1 VSDRRRTILAVAF
14 RLAVAALGVAG
25 LVLLLLPGIARGLG
39 LEAELAPWALS
50 PRDDSAGND
59 ERLLGGAGLRVAP
72 DQLKA
77 NRRAWA
83 AMSDAERAA
92 SVAQLDRLAQL
103 DAEQRQTLVNS
114 YRQWRELPPQDRE
127 RLIRQASALARF
139 EASLSRQDL
148 AVLDSLAGK
157 DRARHLI
164 RLWQA
169 RQQSN

>member
-1 VSDRRRTILAVAF
+1 MTF
-14 RLAVAALGVAG
+14 RLAVAAVGIAG

-39 LEAELAPWALS
+39 LEPDLAPWALTR
-50 PRDDSAGND
+50 RDDSTGND
-59 ERLLGGAGLRVAP
+59 ERLLSVAGLRVAP

-83 AMSDAERAA
+83 AMSDSERAA
-92 SVAQLDRLAQL
+92 YVARLDRLAQL
-103 DAEQRQTLVNS
+103 DAEQRQKLVNN
-114 YRQWRELPPQDRE
+114 YTQWRELPLQDRE
-127 RLIRQASALARF
+127 RLIRLASALARF
-139 EASLSRQDL
+139 EASLGRQDQ
-148 AVLDSLAGK
+148 AVLDGLAGK